1 MIKFLIIGLVILLC
15 CFIVL
20 SYIYI
25 YILERETK
33 GSNEAYSEYMNQ
45 KKYTDFP
52 FVCDQLKE
60 YIVFSKNILLMEN
73 NGPDICNIDDSEE
86 IIFDDYFSE

>member
-1 MIKFLIIGLVILLC
+1 MIKFLIIGLAILLC

-60 YIVFSKNILLMEN
+60 YIVFSKNILLMERWYM
-73 NGPDICNIDDSEE
+73 IKTL
-86 IIFDDYFSE
+86 YQR